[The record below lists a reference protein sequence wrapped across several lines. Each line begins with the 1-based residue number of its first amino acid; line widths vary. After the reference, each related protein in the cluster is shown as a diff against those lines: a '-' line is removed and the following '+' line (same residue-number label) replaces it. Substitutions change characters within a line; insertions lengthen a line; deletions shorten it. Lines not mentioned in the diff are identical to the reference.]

1 MNKDDKD
8 IWELDKETF
17 TKVTNRIK
25 ISNKNMYKHFIKS
38 GEQYKDAVYM
48 YMKKLIKC
56 ENIPTDFALTTLI
69 QIWKRKGSALD
80 LNNMRFIHLRHWHC
94 KLLEALITEKMKNN
108 IVNNTPK
115 IQLGSMPGSSS
126 VEHLVVLKTW
136 MKQNEQLKKPGIF
149 NTFDMAKFFDKESLI
164 DCMYSLS
171 KYAKIENKSYRIW
184 YKINQNTKICVNT
197 SVGTSDY
204 KDIDDSVGQGQV
216 GAALVSSLNI
226 GCAVEEAFRGIT
238 SATIGKQISKTVN
251 DFDTVNLNSV
261 IFQDDIGK
269 MSDNLE
275 DAKLGSQILYDT
287 LSRKVLSVNYDKSK
301 YIIFGSKSQRN
312 NMLNKLKNDPIK
324 MGDSSLPN
332 TKADTYLGDVI
343 HQEGCEKSITE
354 TIDNRI
360 KKQKNKI
367 EEIIQ
372 LAESPVMS
380 ITGNSVPAFKLFDSI
395 IIPSLLHNCESWIG
409 ITDKHISTL
418 QDFQNDFIRR
428 VLRVPDSTPKALL
441 QWDVGLMPMKWRIGK
456 SKLNFVSKVM
466 KKDRSNLCRKTIISE
481 VLNNIKGLGFE
492 CSNLCKEL
500 GLNNI
505 ITSSYTKFEI
515 RNAIYNFV
523 VNETRSS
530 MQNSIKVSDRLTDN
544 PDDNNYLNSLPL
556 HSSRLWFRYRAR
568 AIKGVKYNCKGSF
581 SDLSCRF
588 CDKKETE
595 TQEHLESCEGNSYER
610 RGLKNLADRDW
621 KDTLKFWERMCIKL
635 EGRKTE

>member
-1 MNKDDKD
+1 
-8 IWELDKETF
+8 
-17 TKVTNRIK
+17 
-25 ISNKNMYKHFIKS
+25 
-38 GEQYKDAVYM
+38 
-48 YMKKLIKC
+48 
-56 ENIPTDFALTTLI
+56 
-69 QIWKRKGSALD
+69 
-80 LNNMRFIHLRHWHC
+80 
-94 KLLEALITEKMKNN
+94 
-108 IVNNTPK
+108 
-115 IQLGSMPGSSS
+115 
-126 VEHLVVLKTW
+126 
-136 MKQNEQLKKPGIF
+136 
-149 NTFDMAKFFDKESLI
+149 
-164 DCMYSLS
+164 
-171 KYAKIENKSYRIW
+171 
-184 YKINQNTKICVNT
+184 
-197 SVGTSDY
+197 
-204 KDIDDSVGQGQV
+204 
-216 GAALVSSLNI
+216 
-226 GCAVEEAFRGIT
+226 
-238 SATIGKQISKTVN
+238 
-251 DFDTVNLNSV
+251 
-261 IFQDDIGK
+261 
-269 MSDNLE
+269 
-275 DAKLGSQILYDT
+275 
-287 LSRKVLSVNYDKSK
+287 
-301 YIIFGSKSQRN
+301 
-312 NMLNKLKNDPIK
+312 
-324 MGDSSLPN
+324 
-332 TKADTYLGDVI
+332 
-343 HQEGCEKSITE
+343 
-354 TIDNRI
+354 
-360 KKQKNKI
+360 
-367 EEIIQ
+367 
-372 LAESPVMS
+372 MS

-530 MQNSIKVSDRLTDN
+530 MQNSIKVSDRQTDN

-635 EGRKTE
+635 ERRKTEEQTNKKKKEEAQNEASEEEKDNNSTVNIVINAAAVVSDDSLT

>member
-1 MNKDDKD
+1 
-8 IWELDKETF
+8 
-17 TKVTNRIK
+17 
-25 ISNKNMYKHFIKS
+25 
-38 GEQYKDAVYM
+38 
-48 YMKKLIKC
+48 
-56 ENIPTDFALTTLI
+56 
-69 QIWKRKGSALD
+69 
-80 LNNMRFIHLRHWHC
+80 MRFIHLRQWHC

-126 VEHLVVLKTW
+126 VEHLVVL
-136 MKQNEQLKKPGIF
+136 
-149 NTFDMAKFFDKESLI
+149 
-164 DCMYSLS
+164 S
-171 KYAKIENKSYRIW
+171 KYAKIDNKSYRIW

-275 DAKLGSQILYDT
+275 DAKIGSQILYDT

-301 YIIFGSKSQRN
+301 YIIFGSKSQRD

-441 QWDVGLMPMKWRIGK
+441 QWDVGLMPMKWSIGK
-456 SKLNFVSKVM
+456 SKINFVSKVM

-492 CSNLCKEL
+492 CSNLCKEQ

-530 MQNSIKVSDRLTDN
+530 MQNSI
-544 PDDNNYLNSLPL
+544 
-556 HSSRLWFRYRAR
+556 
-568 AIKGVKYNCKGSF
+568 
-581 SDLSCRF
+581 
-588 CDKKETE
+588 
-595 TQEHLESCEGNSYER
+595 
-610 RGLKNLADRDW
+610 
-621 KDTLKFWERMCIKL
+621 
-635 EGRKTE
+635 

>member
-1 MNKDDKD
+1 M
-8 IWELDKETF
+8 
-17 TKVTNRIK
+17 
-25 ISNKNMYKHFIKS
+25 SHH
-38 GEQYKDAVYM
+38 
-48 YMKKLIKC
+48 LI
-56 ENIPTDFALTTLI
+56 
-69 QIWKRKGSALD
+69 
-80 LNNMRFIHLRHWHC
+80 
-94 KLLEALITEKMKNN
+94 
-108 IVNNTPK
+108 
-115 IQLGSMPGSSS
+115 LG
-126 VEHLVVLKTW
+126 
-136 MKQNEQLKKPGIF
+136 
-149 NTFDMAKFFDKESLI
+149 
-164 DCMYSLS
+164 
-171 KYAKIENKSYRIW
+171 
-184 YKINQNTKICVNT
+184 
-197 SVGTSDY
+197 
-204 KDIDDSVGQGQV
+204 
-216 GAALVSSLNI
+216 VS
-226 GCAVEEAFRGIT
+226 VEEAFRGIT
-238 SATIGKQISKTVN
+238 SATIGKQISKTIN
-251 DFDTVNLNSV
+251 EFDTVNLNSV
-261 IFQDDIGK
+261 IFQDGIGK

-428 VLRVPDSTPKALL
+428 VLKVPDSTPKALL

-530 MQNSIKVSDRLTDN
+530 MQNSI
-544 PDDNNYLNSLPL
+544 
-556 HSSRLWFRYRAR
+556 
-568 AIKGVKYNCKGSF
+568 
-581 SDLSCRF
+581 
-588 CDKKETE
+588 
-595 TQEHLESCEGNSYER
+595 
-610 RGLKNLADRDW
+610 
-621 KDTLKFWERMCIKL
+621 
-635 EGRKTE
+635 

>member
-1 MNKDDKD
+1 
-8 IWELDKETF
+8 
-17 TKVTNRIK
+17 
-25 ISNKNMYKHFIKS
+25 
-38 GEQYKDAVYM
+38 
-48 YMKKLIKC
+48 
-56 ENIPTDFALTTLI
+56 
-69 QIWKRKGSALD
+69 
-80 LNNMRFIHLRHWHC
+80 MRFIHLCQWHC

-115 IQLGSMPGSSS
+115 IQLGGMPGSSS

-171 KYAKIENKSYRIW
+171 KYAKIDNKSYRIW

-380 ITGNSVPAFKLFDSI
+380 ITHKIVVYDCLNY
-395 IIPSLLHNCESWIG
+395 C
-409 ITDKHISTL
+409 
-418 QDFQNDFIRR
+418 Q
-428 VLRVPDSTPKALL
+428 
-441 QWDVGLMPMKWRIGK
+441 PM
-456 SKLNFVSKVM
+456 
-466 KKDRSNLCRKTIISE
+466 
-481 VLNNIKGLGFE
+481 
-492 CSNLCKEL
+492 
-500 GLNNI
+500 
-505 ITSSYTKFEI
+505 
-515 RNAIYNFV
+515 
-523 VNETRSS
+523 
-530 MQNSIKVSDRLTDN
+530 
-544 PDDNNYLNSLPL
+544 
-556 HSSRLWFRYRAR
+556 
-568 AIKGVKYNCKGSF
+568 
-581 SDLSCRF
+581 
-588 CDKKETE
+588 
-595 TQEHLESCEGNSYER
+595 
-610 RGLKNLADRDW
+610 
-621 KDTLKFWERMCIKL
+621 
-635 EGRKTE
+635 